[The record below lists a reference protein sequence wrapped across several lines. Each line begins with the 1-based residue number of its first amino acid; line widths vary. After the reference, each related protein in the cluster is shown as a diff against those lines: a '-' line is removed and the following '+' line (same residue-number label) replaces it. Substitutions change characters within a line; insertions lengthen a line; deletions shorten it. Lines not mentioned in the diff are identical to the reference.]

1 MQNIRTIKFE
11 ELTGFLTANNEKS
24 FRGNQII
31 EWIWKYRVTSF
42 AEMTNLSQQLR
53 KILSDNFF
61 IDASC
66 IDMMQESNDG
76 TIKVVFKL
84 NDNKYIEGVLI
95 PSEKRITACIS
106 SQVGCALGCRFCATG
121 KNGFT
126 RNLSAGE
133 IYDQAFL
140 LSKLAKEKYNMP
152 LSNIVFMGMGEP
164 LLNYE
169 NVMKA
174 IFWINSE
181 KGLGWSNHRMTL
193 STVGIEDKIKQLADD
208 NCTVNLA
215 LSLHSAK
222 ADVRNDLIPVA
233 KKSSLEKLSESLSYY
248 TRKLKQ
254 KVTIEY
260 LLLHGINDSADDA
273 HELVKFCSTFAS
285 KINLIEYNSV
295 PELPFKKSDDKNA
308 ALFLKILHDKNII
321 VKLRKSRG
329 KDIDAAC
336 GQLANK
342 SKQM

>member
-1 MQNIRTIKFE
+1 MQNIRAIKSE
-11 ELTGFLTANNEKS
+11 ELVSFLVRNNEKPY
-24 FRGNQII
+24 RGNQII
-31 EWIWKYRVTSF
+31 EWLWKYRVASF
-42 AEMTNLSQQLR
+42 QEMTNLSHNLR
-53 KILSDNFF
+53 KILSENYTL
-61 IDASC
+61 DASG
-66 IDMMQESNDG
+66 IDIMQESNDG

-84 NDNKYIEGVLI
+84 FDTQFVEGVLI
-95 PSEKRITACIS
+95 PSEKRVTACIS
-106 SQVGCALGCRFCATG
+106 SQVGCALGCKFCATG
-121 KNGFT
+121 KYGFT

-140 LSKLAKEKYNMP
+140 LSKLSLEKYNKP

-181 KGLGWSNHRMTL
+181 KGMGWSNHRMTL

-222 ADVRNDLIPVA
+222 TDVRNELIPAA

-260 LLLHGINDSADDA
+260 LLLQGINDSVEDA
-273 HELVKFCSTFAS
+273 NELVKFCSTFAS
-285 KINLIEYNSV
+285 KINLIEYNPVSD
-295 PELPFKKSDDKNA
+295 LPFKKSDDERTA
-308 ALFLKILHDKNII
+308 SFLKILHDKNII
-321 VKLRKSRG
+321 AKLRKSRG

-342 SKQM
+342 GK